1 MLPYEKIC
9 EGAFSLFAKI
19 VQL

>member
-9 EGAFSLFAKI
+9 EGAFSLSAKI